1 MLAVLLGAALI
12 GCGAAPESTEQLDA
26 ETALGSSQE
35 DLIISRGPIGG
46 GTLGNDDGNDC
57 PVEKKLSCKWTCT
70 DPVDDNDIYHCKATC
85 TEYCPIALH

>member
-1 MLAVLLGAALI
+1 MLAALLGAALV

-26 ETALGSSQE
+26 ETALGSSE
-35 DLIISRGPIGG
+35 EELTISRAPGG
-46 GTLGNDDGNDC
+46 GGLSISNDDC
-57 PVEKKLSCKWTCT
+57 PVDLKLSCKWTCT